1 MAKDLKESKEILLA
15 VAYVGVKAI
24 QAYKQAKADDKI
36 DLSDVGVAFGF
47 LMDPVL
53 KEKVEAAIEGADKLG
68 EDFDGANI
76 FDIVKALVD
85 VEPQVMELVKE
96 IEGLKA

>member
-53 KEKVEAAIEGADKLG
+53 KEKVDAAIEGADKLG

-76 FDIVKALVD
+76 FDIVKALVE

>member
-1 MAKDLKESKEILLA
+1 MAKDLKESKEILIA

-76 FDIVKALVD
+76 FDIVKALVE

>member
-1 MAKDLKESKEILLA
+1 MAKELKESKEILLA

-24 QAYKQAKADDKI
+24 QAYKQAKADGKV
-36 DLSDVGVAFGF
+36 DLSDAGIAFGF

-53 KEKVEAAIEGADKLG
+53 KEKVESAIEGADKIG
-68 EDFDGANI
+68 ADFDGANI
-76 FDIVKALVD
+76 FDVVKALVE

-96 IEGLKA
+96 MESLKA

>member
-1 MAKDLKESKEILLA
+1 MSKDLKESKEILLA

-53 KEKVEAAIEGADKLG
+53 KEKVEAAMEGADKLG
-68 EDFDGANI
+68 EDFNGANI
-76 FDIVKALVD
+76 FDIVKALVE

>member
-53 KEKVEAAIEGADKLG
+53 KEKVEAAMEGADKLG
-68 EDFDGANI
+68 EDFNGANI
-76 FDIVKALVD
+76 FDIVKALVE

>member
-1 MAKDLKESKEILLA
+1 MSKDLKESKEILLA

-53 KEKVEAAIEGADKLG
+53 KEKVEAAMEGADKLG

-76 FDIVKALVD
+76 FDIVKALVE

>member
-53 KEKVEAAIEGADKLG
+53 KEKVEAAMEGADKLG

-76 FDIVKALVD
+76 FDIVKALVE

>member
-36 DLSDVGVAFGF
+36 DLSDVGVAFGL

-53 KEKVEAAIEGADKLG
+53 KEKVDAAIEGADKLG
-68 EDFDGANI
+68 EDFNGANI
-76 FDIVKALVD
+76 FDIVKALVE

>member
-76 FDIVKALVD
+76 FDIVKALVE

>member
-1 MAKDLKESKEILLA
+1 MAKELKESKEILLA

-24 QAYKQAKADDKI
+24 QAYKQAKADEKI
-36 DLSDVGVAFGF
+36 DLNDIGVAFSF

-53 KEKVEAAIEGADKLG
+53 KAKVEAAIEGADKIG
-68 EDFDGANI
+68 EDFSGANI
-76 FDIVKALVD
+76 FDIVKALVE
-85 VEPQVMELVKE
+85 VEPQIMELVKE

>member
-1 MAKDLKESKEILLA
+1 MSKELKESKEILLA

-36 DLSDVGVAFGF
+36 DLSDVGVAFGL

-68 EDFDGANI
+68 ADFDGANI
-76 FDIVKALVD
+76 FDIVKALVE
-85 VEPQVMELVKE
+85 VEPQVMDLVKE
-96 IEGLKA
+96 IESLKA

>member
-1 MAKDLKESKEILLA
+1 MAKDMKESKEILLA

-36 DLSDVGVAFGF
+36 DLSDIGVAFGF

-53 KEKVEAAIEGADKLG
+53 KAKVEAAIEGADKLG
-68 EDFDGANI
+68 ADFDGANI
-76 FDIVKALVD
+76 FDIVKALVE

>member
-68 EDFDGANI
+68 ADFDGANI
-76 FDIVKALVD
+76 FDIVKALVE
-85 VEPQVMELVKE
+85 VEPQVMDLVKE
-96 IEGLKA
+96 IESLKA

>member
-1 MAKDLKESKEILLA
+1 MAKELKESKEILLA

-24 QAYKQAKADDKI
+24 QAYKQAKSDDKI

-53 KEKVEAAIEGADKLG
+53 KEKVDAAIEGADKLG

-76 FDIVKALVD
+76 FDIVKALVE
-85 VEPQVMELVKE
+85 VEPQIMELVKE